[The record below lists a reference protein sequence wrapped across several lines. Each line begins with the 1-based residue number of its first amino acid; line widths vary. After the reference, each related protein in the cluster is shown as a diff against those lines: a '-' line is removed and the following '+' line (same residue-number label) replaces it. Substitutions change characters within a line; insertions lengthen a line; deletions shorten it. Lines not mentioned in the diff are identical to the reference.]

1 MSRRRRRT
9 ALQRPLPI
17 RPPVRASLGLGL
29 GAGLALCLGLAS
41 AEARADDPDSLSSD
55 TQGIDEV
62 GEEPPTSLRGV
73 GRESPTSLRGVGR
86 KSPTSLDAEGET
98 DGLNRF
104 RDAPVDTIE
113 DVNQAA
119 GPWRPPPCDLAL
131 APGAEVPESG
141 DVDLWRQTLE
151 DARLRLEEA
160 RTRMQRAEQG
170 FVSLNTDPRRESAA
184 SDARDA
190 LERARQ
196 EYAEARCALPAL
208 LEAARRAGVP
218 PGTLR
223 EVRQQLPA
231 DLGPAE
237 SRD

>member
-9 ALQRPLPI
+9 ASRRPLPLAP
-17 RPPVRASLGLGL
+17 RLRALAGLGL
-29 GAGLALCLGLAS
+29 ALALGMGLAA
-41 AEARADDPDSLSSD
+41 AVARAEGPNSLSSG
-55 TQGIDEV
+55 TQDLDEV
-62 GEEPPTSLRGV
+62 EQEQPTSLDDV

-86 KSPTSLDAEGET
+86 KSPTSLDVEGRTEE
-98 DGLNRF
+98 LNRL
-104 RDAPVDTIE
+104 RDAPVDSIE

-131 APGAEVPESG
+131 PPGADVPESD
-141 DVDLWRQTLE
+141 DVDLWRQILE
-151 DARLRLEEA
+151 DARVRLEET
-160 RTRMQRAEQG
+160 RTRMQRAERG
-170 FVSLNTDPRRESAA
+170 FVSLNTDPRRESEA

-237 SRD
+237 SRY